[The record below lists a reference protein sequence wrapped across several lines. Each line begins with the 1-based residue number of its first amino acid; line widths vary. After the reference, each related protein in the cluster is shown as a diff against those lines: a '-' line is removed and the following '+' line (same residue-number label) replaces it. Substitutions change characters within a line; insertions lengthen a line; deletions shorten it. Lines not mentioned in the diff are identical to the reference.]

1 MLHTF
6 SSLND
11 MSIPTHALKVAFE
24 WGKKRLICFQEKAV
38 NNERGSAVP
47 SEHFQMTWVQAW
59 GGHNMP
65 PFGWIRVIE

>member
-1 MLHTF
+1 
-6 SSLND
+6 

-38 NNERGSAVP
+38 NNERGSSVP
-47 SEHFQMTWVQAW
+47 SEFFQIKWVQAW

-65 PFGWIRVIE
+65 PFGWIRVIELLGSN